1 MTKHISEVE
10 VSAWV
15 DRQLDPVEMG
25 QVESHIRVCSE
36 CRAAADEMS
45 ALVEAFRSAEAAE
58 LPPYLWGRIAASLE
72 KAALP
77 RTMDLRSWRMP
88 VLGRPLW
95 MRAAA
100 AVLAVMILAAGG
112 AIYIEHRSAAEFEQQ
127 ALAEM
132 QLAQNNLAALE
143 AVSYNPFRTAGAAI
157 SEENP
162 FLRDQL
168 RPDVNPFRSASGG
181 R

>member
-1 MTKHISEVE
+1 
-10 VSAWV
+10 
-15 DRQLDPVEMG
+15 
-25 QVESHIRVCSE
+25 
-36 CRAAADEMS
+36 
-45 ALVEAFRSAEAAE
+45 
-58 LPPYLWGRIAASLE
+58 
-72 KAALP
+72 
-77 RTMDLRSWRMP
+77 
-88 VLGRPLW
+88 